1 MHFNVLNLETRLK
14 KLESLRDSTENINRK
29 IELSRDIQSLKT
41 MINYVSGFKYKIL
54 EGEKTFD
61 DSLVYKTDELAS
73 FLSTARRV
81 QILQLLH
88 LMQLNM
94 QKLKVKSWF

>member
-41 MINYVSGFKYKIL
+41 MINYVSGSKYKIL
-54 EGEKTFD
+54 EGEK
-61 DSLVYKTDELAS
+61 SE
-73 FLSTARRV
+73 
-81 QILQLLH
+81 
-88 LMQLNM
+88 
-94 QKLKVKSWF
+94 

>member
-73 FLSTARRV
+73 FLSTHCWD
-81 QILQLLH
+81 IY
-88 LMQLNM
+88 
-94 QKLKVKSWF
+94 KSLYCYTSGFRLPWRTSI